1 MLESAKAKNI
11 TEGCSLKYML
21 SFYTGTFR
29 RFQTF
34 RMNLFENIDF
44 FAKIDVLS
52 TFFSVSGTITSG
64 VFMTF

>member
-11 TEGCSLKYML
+11 TEGRILKYML

-34 RMNLFENIDF
+34 RMKLFENIDF
-44 FAKIDVLS
+44 FRK
-52 TFFSVSGTITSG
+52 
-64 VFMTF
+64 